1 MPHNT
6 SSRVTDRA
14 RYFILYNTNRHTEP
28 NAELFP
34 ELHSTSLVLEDFKI
48 RDHFLNIEMSY
59 TCSTVDSDTHTKAVV
74 ALKYSNCGEY
84 FASASADKTCAIFR
98 SNNGQKVATLSH
110 PHTLGL
116 NDCTWIDSNTLV
128 TASDDKT
135 VNVWDITTGKCINT
149 LQGFLLIYLLTDS
162 STYSFIC
169 RT

>member
-1 MPHNT
+1 MSLT
-6 SSRVTDRA
+6 GCVT
-14 RYFILYNTNRHTEP
+14 LQYNTNCYSESNT
-28 NAELFP
+28 ELFP
-34 ELHSTSLVLEDFKI
+34 ELLFFDDTSLREDFKR
-48 RDHFLNIEMSY
+48 RDNFLNIEMSY

-74 ALKYSNCGEY
+74 ALKYSSCGEY

-116 NDCTWIDSNTLV
+116 NDCTWIDSNTIV

-162 STYSFIC
+162 PTHSFIC